1 MGYRKFRFSS
11 RKILAQQTIVETIE
25 SKPKKEGLN
34 NMNEVLLIACKELI
48 DDAKL
53 GCADLVFKEICLEIL
68 ARAKNVLTDDQ
79 FRQLAQYTAEKMK
92 EKSLSEA
99 ELPI

>member
-1 MGYRKFRFSS
+1 
-11 RKILAQQTIVETIE
+11 
-25 SKPKKEGLN
+25 
-34 NMNEVLLIACKELI
+34 MNEALYIACKELI

-68 ARAKNVLTDDQ
+68 ARAKNILTDIQ
-79 FRQLAQYTAEKMK
+79 FKELAQYAAEKME
-92 EKSLSEA
+92 EKSLNEA